1 MRCLEQSV
9 PTHQAQEKG
18 GADKMRSKK
27 FFKVTSAPPSTPD
40 MSDVEENGMPTN
52 SQRDENSFQESE
64 DNFSSPDIWDN
75 NVNILETSQG
85 ILSTSDIFE
94 GSDSGEDELIPN
106 TSTPEAFVSGDSLDG
121 NSVKSVKL
129 DQHSFETNSTKDM
142 SLSSQDSISPKES
155 SAEMSTPVGLL
166 KVNSSSPEYLDLYS
180 QDIFDVN
187 SITVDKFYATKSPQ
201 DTENSFLQDLT
212 MRPKTSYKVQ
222 DISVFNI
229 SQEVNQILV
238 PATETQ
244 TYKFGKSNKDD
255 LKKIDQSF
263 QENTSVFQNIENIF
277 YMDGE
282 GKYELKTWGSLGP

>member
-1 MRCLEQSV
+1 MAVIECLFSQDSTIKMRTKYLIYIYPPYTHGGKILKGTKKACEYVSYVLCIISSVRCLKQSV
-9 PTHQAQEKG
+9 PTHHTQGKA

-40 MSDVEENGMPTN
+40 MSDVEENNMPTN

-121 NSVKSVKL
+121 NSVKSL
-129 DQHSFETNSTKDM
+129 ELEQHSFETNSTKDM
-142 SLSSQDSISPKES
+142 SLPSQDSISPKDS
-155 SAEMSTPVGLL
+155 SSETLPPVGLL
-166 KVNSSSPEYLDLYS
+166 KVNSFSPEYLDLYS
-180 QDIFDVN
+180 QDVFDVN

-201 DTENSFLQDLT
+201 DTENSFLQDLK

-229 SQEVNQILV
+229 S
-238 PATETQ
+238 
-244 TYKFGKSNKDD
+244 
-255 LKKIDQSF
+255 
-263 QENTSVFQNIENIF
+263 
-277 YMDGE
+277 
-282 GKYELKTWGSLGP
+282 

>member
-1 MRCLEQSV
+1 M
-9 PTHQAQEKG
+9 PTQQAPGKA

-40 MSDVEENGMPTN
+40 MSDVEENNMPTN
-52 SQRDENSFQESE
+52 SLRDVSFQESD

-75 NVNILETSQG
+75 NANILETSQG

-94 GSDSGEDELIPN
+94 GSDSVEDELIPN

-121 NSVKSVKL
+121 NSVKSLKL
-129 DQHSFETNSTKDM
+129 EQHSFETNSTKDM
-142 SLSSQDSISPKES
+142 SLPSQDSISPKES
-155 SAEMSTPVGLL
+155 SSETSPPVGLL

-187 SITVDKFYATKSPQ
+187 SITVDKFYAAKSPQ

-229 SQEVNQILV
+229 S
-238 PATETQ
+238 
-244 TYKFGKSNKDD
+244 
-255 LKKIDQSF
+255 
-263 QENTSVFQNIENIF
+263 
-277 YMDGE
+277 
-282 GKYELKTWGSLGP
+282 